1 MSSNG
6 STSDII
12 VVKMGGSAGIDHA
25 LTMDDLAALW
35 PGTRILFIHG
45 ANAELDAF
53 QRSQGREPQHVT
65 SSSGQTSRFTDQQT
79 MDDLLMVYAGK
90 TNKRLVEGLQ
100 ARGVNAVGICG
111 LDGGMARG
119 KRKDAIRIVEN
130 GKPKMLRGDYAG
142 SITQIDT
149 TLPLLLLD
157 NGFLPVI
164 SPPALSQEG
173 VAINVDGDKLA
184 QRLAETVGA
193 KALVLLSNTAGL
205 LADLHDADSLVRRID
220 VDNDA
225 SVESAMTA
233 AAGRMKKKVQ
243 AGIDAVNAGIPTVVF
258 ADARIERPISRALAG
273 EGTVVTT
280 SDVKLVA
287 DEVVATID

>member
-1 MSSNG
+1 MSNS
-6 STSDII
+6 SDII

-25 LTMDDLAALW
+25 LTMDDLASLY

-79 MDDLLMVYAGK
+79 MDDLLMVYAGR

-119 KRKDAIRIVEN
+119 KRKDAIRIVED
-130 GKPKMLRGDYAG
+130 GKPKMLRGDFAG
-142 SITQIDT
+142 SITEIDT
-149 TLPLLLLD
+149 RLPLLLLD
-157 NGFLPVI
+157 NGYLPVI
-164 SPPALSQEG
+164 SPPALALTGE
-173 VAINVDGDKLA
+173 AINVDGDKLA
-184 QRLAETVGA
+184 QRLAQTVGA
-193 KALVLLSNTAGL
+193 KALILLSNTAGL

-220 VDNDA
+220 VDVEE
-225 SVESAMTA
+225 SVSTAMDA
-233 AAGRMKKKVQ
+233 AAGRFKKKVQ
-243 AGIDAVNAGIPTVVF
+243 AGIDAVRAGIPTVVF
-258 ADARIERPISRALAG
+258 ADARVANPITRALAG

-280 SDVKLVA
+280 AHAGVEHD
-287 DEVVATID
+287 

>member
-1 MSSNG
+1 MSS
-6 STSDII
+6 SDII

-25 LTMDDLAALW
+25 LTMDDLATLY

-65 SSSGQTSRFTDQQT
+65 SSSGQTSRFTNQQT

-119 KRKDAIRIVEN
+119 KRKDAIRIVED
-130 GKPKMLRGDYAG
+130 GKPKMLRGDFAG
-142 SITQIDT
+142 SITAIDT
-149 TLPLLLLD
+149 RLPLLLLD
-157 NGFLPVI
+157 NGYLPVI
-164 SPPALSQEG
+164 SPPALALSGE
-173 VAINVDGDKLA
+173 AINVDGDKLA
-184 QRLAETVGA
+184 QRLAQTVGA
-193 KALVLLSNTAGL
+193 KALILLSNTAGL

-220 VDNDA
+220 VDVEE
-225 SVESAMTA
+225 SVSTAMDA
-233 AAGRMKKKVQ
+233 AAGRFKKKVQ
-243 AGIDAVNAGIPTVVF
+243 AGIDAVRAGIPTVVF
-258 ADARIERPISRALAG
+258 ADARVASPITRALAG

-280 SDVKLVA
+280 ADVGNA
-287 DEVVATID
+287 